1 MGWVGGGGGG
11 LAGMLEISGGVVLEI
26 SGGVALEFSG
36 CVVERLSGRED
47 GESGMILSEGVWAGL
62 GRSCWVWAELG

>member
-26 SGGVALEFSG
+26 SGEVVLEFSG
-36 CVVERLSGRED
+36 SMVERLSGRED
-47 GESGMILSEGVWAGL
+47 GDSGMIVSEGFWAGL
-62 GRSCWVWAELG
+62 GRSCWVWVTMG